1 MHQEGDVLAGSVSA
15 ACSALLSC
23 AVAGLTDAQRM
34 EEVDRCSA
42 AKLSQKRDMI
52 SKEQRTTRMTRLE
65 QEVDQLQ
72 VDYKALV

>member
-1 MHQEGDVLAGSVSA
+1 
-15 ACSALLSC
+15 
-23 AVAGLTDAQRM
+23 
-34 EEVDRCSA
+34 
-42 AKLSQKRDMI
+42 MI